1 LGWCDGLSS
10 GCSRAVVLGEAGGC
24 TFAFVV
30 AIGVV
35 RDLGG
40 SALYWLGRRFKLGG
54 RAAPFTWFAVAL
66 PGVDLRVTGCA
77 NGFVRDDGV
86 DVHAEFSPRLVRMV
100 VLSISLGEIGIRCE
114 DGGVQCEQD

>member
-1 LGWCDGLSS
+1 M
-10 GCSRAVVLGEAGGC
+10 
-24 TFAFVV
+24 

-40 SALYWLGRRFKLGG
+40 SALYWLGGGFELGV
-54 RAAPFTWFAVAL
+54 RAAPFMWCAVAL
-66 PGVDLRVTGCA
+66 LGVDLRVAGCA
-77 NGFVRDDGV
+77 NGFVRNDAV

-100 VLSISLGEIGIRCE
+100 VLSISLSEVRIRCE

>member
-1 LGWCDGLSS
+1 MY
-10 GCSRAVVLGEAGGC
+10 VV
-24 TFAFVV
+24 V
-30 AIGVV
+30 IGVV

-40 SALYWLGRRFKLGG
+40 SVLYWLGGGGFKLGG
-54 RAAPFTWFAVAL
+54 RAVPFTGCAVAL
-66 PGVDLRVTGCA
+66 PGVDLRVAGCA

-100 VLSISLGEIGIRCE
+100 VLSISLSEVRIRCE